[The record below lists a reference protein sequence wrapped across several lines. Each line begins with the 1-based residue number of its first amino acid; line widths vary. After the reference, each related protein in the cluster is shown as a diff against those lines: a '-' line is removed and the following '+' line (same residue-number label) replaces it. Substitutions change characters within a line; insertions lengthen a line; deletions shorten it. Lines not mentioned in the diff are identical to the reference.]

1 MNKTGR
7 RALLFAGVALVAGGA
22 GAGWAWRR
30 GQGQGH
36 GQEAAPQAGAG
47 SLWTQR
53 FARPDGGELAMSSL
67 RGRPLVLNFWATWC
81 APCLK
86 ELPQIDRFHREFQ
99 SKGWQVLGLALDK
112 PAPVRE
118 FLAKL
123 PLSFPVALGGL
134 DGTDV
139 AIELGNMQGALPFTV
154 IFDAAGQPRWHK
166 LGETGYA
173 ELKEQASKL

>member
-1 MNKTGR
+1 MTKTGR
-7 RALLFAGVALVAGGA
+7 RALLFGGVALVASGA

-30 GQGQGH
+30 NH
-36 GQEAAPQAGAG
+36 GQEAQAQASAG

-53 FARPDGGELAMSSL
+53 FARPDGSELAMSSL

-99 SKGWQVLGLALDK
+99 PKGWQVLGLALDK
-112 PAPVRE
+112 AAPVRE

-139 AIELGNMQGALPFTV
+139 AIELGNLQGALPFTV
-154 IFDAAGQPRWHK
+154 IFDAQGTPRWHK

-173 ELKEQASKL
+173 ELAAQAQKL